1 MIRELTALTKRELLK
16 LGRNPQAIGASLLLP
31 ILYLV
36 LFGQAFNLNNIGALS
51 PVPIPNS
58 VFLVLYRGAPSYFS
72 YFSAGMAGF
81 VAVTATLFIGA
92 NVIFDRLFGTLKRT
106 AATPA
111 TPTAIFGARLLAG
124 IIQPIGLAFLV
135 LGLSLLLG
143 HVGLNGLEITASVGA
158 LGAAE
163 IVGAIVILS
172 VMFASLFIAIGFSLE
187 QPQTY
192 FAVVNAINLP
202 VLLTSA
208 ALYPWGILPDW
219 LKNVASYNP
228 ITLAVN
234 VLREVLFAGASGY
247 YPYSAGV
254 YLLGLLAWAVAM
266 FVIAVLLARRALSPR
281 R

>member
-1 MIRELTALTKRELLK
+1 MMRELGALTRRELLRIA
-16 LGRNPQAIGASLLLP
+16 RNPQAIVTSLLLP

-36 LFGQAFNLNNIGALS
+36 LFGQAFNLNNITKLS
-51 PVPIPNS
+51 PYPIPPT
-58 VFLVLYRGAPSYFS
+58 VFLQLYRGAPSYFS
-72 YFSAGMAGF
+72 YFAAGMTGF
-81 VAVTATLFIGA
+81 VAVTATLFVGA

-106 AATPA
+106 SASPA
-111 TPTAIFGARLLAG
+111 TPTVIFGARLIAG
-124 IIQPIGLAFLV
+124 SVQPICLAFLV

-143 HVGLNGLEITASVGA
+143 HVGLSGLDVTASVTA
-158 LGAAE
+158 LGAVE
-163 IVGAIVILS
+163 IVAAIVILS

-192 FAVVNAINLP
+192 FAIVNAINLP

-208 ALYPWGILPDW
+208 ALYPWGILPTW

-234 VLREVLFAGASGY
+234 VLRENLFAGASAY

-254 YLLGLLAWAVAM
+254 YLLGLFGWALVM
-266 FVIAVLLARRALSPR
+266 FILAVLLARRALAPR
-281 R
+281 H